1 MMIKTRFTDLADIQ
15 WPIVQAPM
23 IGGYSSPEMVAKVSS
38 QGCLGTLALG
48 NSSPENIEQQYTET
62 KKMTNKPF
70 AANFFVSHNTTI
82 PNIEQK
88 SMPIKALQPYYKEL
102 GIAPAFLNQKQLSLP
117 QDLNAQIEA
126 VIGLK
131 IPIITFTFGIPSDEI
146 VKKLKQNG
154 TLIVATATSE
164 PEARLIQSKGFD
176 AVILQGIGAGGH
188 RASFLTDGNSG
199 PDTALLNQQT
209 SASITIPKIVTGGI
223 MNGQKIADY
232 INTGADACQLGSAYL
247 FTDEA
252 NLEDYY
258 LAALQKIPMDTC
270 LSKSFTGK
278 YARVLRN
285 KFTLEMKN
293 KMILSFPFQGQ
304 LTAEL
309 RTKAA
314 VIRDYGLLPFWAG
327 DSAYLGQQQAV
338 ESLTKKLINDL
349 YVSLFS

>member
-1 MMIKTRFTDLADIQ
+1 MITKTSFTDLADIQ

-23 IGGYSSPEMVAKVSS
+23 IGGYSSPEMVSKVSN

-48 NSSPENIEQQYTET
+48 NSSPENIEQQCSET
-62 KKMTNKPF
+62 KKMTNKPL
-70 AANFFVSHNTTI
+70 AANFFVSHNAII

-88 SMPIKALQPYYKEL
+88 SMAIKALQPYYEAL
-102 GIAPAFLNQKQLSLP
+102 GIDPAYLYQKQLSLP

-131 IPIITFTFGIPSDEI
+131 IPIITFTFGVPSDEI

-154 TLIVATATSE
+154 VLLVATATSE

-176 AVILQGIGAGGH
+176 AVILQGTGAGGH

-199 PDTALLNQQT
+199 PDTALLYEQT

-223 MNGQKIADY
+223 MNGQQIASY
-232 INTGADACQLGSAYL
+232 INQGADACQLGSAYL

-252 NLEDYY
+252 NLDDYY
-258 LAALQKIPMDTC
+258 LAALQKVPMNTC
-270 LSKSFTGK
+270 LSNSFTGK

-285 KFTLEMKN
+285 KYTEEMAQKT
-293 KMILSFPFQGQ
+293 ILSFPFQGQ
-304 LTAEL
+304 LTTDL

-314 VIRDYGLLPFWAG
+314 TIKDYEFVPLWAG
-327 DSAYLGQQQAV
+327 DSAYLGQQQTV

-349 YVSLFS
+349 QVSLIS

>member
-1 MMIKTRFTDLADIQ
+1 MINTQFTDLVGIE

-23 IGGYSSPEMVAKVSS
+23 IGGYSSPEMVAKVSN

-48 NSSPENIEQQYTET
+48 NSTPENIEQQYTET

-70 AANFFVSHNTTI
+70 AANFFVPDNATI
-82 PNIEQK
+82 PNIQQK
-88 SMPIKALQPYYKEL
+88 SMAIDALQPYCEQL
-102 GIAPAFLNQKQLSLP
+102 GIDPAFLYQKQLSLP

-126 VIGLK
+126 VISLK
-131 IPIITFTFGIPSDEI
+131 MPIITFTFGIPSDEI

-154 TLIVATATSE
+154 TLLVATATSE
-164 PEARLIQSKGFD
+164 PEAHLIQSKGFD

-199 PDTALLNQQT
+199 PNTTLLSQQT
-209 SASITIPKIVTGGI
+209 SASITIPKIATGGI
-223 MNGQKIADY
+223 MNGQQIADY
-232 INTGADACQLGSAYL
+232 INQGADACQLGSAYL

-258 LAALQKIPMDTC
+258 LAALQKMPMNTC
-270 LSKSFTGK
+270 LSNSFTGK

-285 KFTLEMKN
+285 IFTEEMVN
-293 KMILSFPFQGQ
+293 ETILSFPFQGQ
-304 LTAEL
+304 LTIDL
-309 RTKAA
+309 RTKATS
-314 VIRDYGLLPFWAG
+314 IKEHEFLPLWAG
-327 DSAYLGQQQAV
+327 DSAYLGQQQTV

-349 YVSLFS
+349 HVSLIS